1 MQTHENTAMQNT
13 LPDRETIH
21 RELFERGNGGKLAD
35 LVARMLASQAAG
47 MGDMPQRLGLS
58 RLQFTKLLQQNY
70 HLDDS
75 SSFEQYGSELD
86 LSRAPEHEDLR
97 NLFLEHTLDGIE
109 PQTAEWVADIL
120 VAGCMGG
127 DHLWQD
133 MGLWSRNDLTALIR
147 YAFAPLAE
155 KNTQDMKWKKFFYK
169 QLCVREGVYAC
180 RAPSCQVCV
189 DYANCFGPE

>member
-1 MQTHENTAMQNT
+1 MQIHGNTVMQNIM
-13 LPDRETIH
+13 PDRETVY
-21 RELFERGNGGKLAD
+21 RELHERDNGTELAD
-35 LVARMLASQAAG
+35 LVARMLASQLAG
-47 MGDMPQRLGLS
+47 EGDMPQRLGLS
-58 RLQFTKLLQQNY
+58 RVQFTNMLQQLY
-70 HLDDS
+70 DLDDS
-75 SSFEQYGSELD
+75 SSFGKYGRELD

-97 NLFLEHTLDGIE
+97 ILFLEHTLDGINE
-109 PQTAEWVADIL
+109 KTAEWVADIL

-133 MGLWSRNDLTALIR
+133 LGLWSRNDLTALIR
-147 YAFAPLAE
+147 SAFAPLAD

-189 DYANCFGPE
+189 DYSNCFGPE

>member
-1 MQTHENTAMQNT
+1 MQAE
-13 LPDRETIH
+13 
-21 RELFERGNGGKLAD
+21 ERVPIQQFQIDKEAVYNLLCEHGNASKLAD

-47 MGDMPQRLGLS
+47 VGDMPQRLGLS
-58 RLQFTKLLQQNY
+58 RVQFTKMLQQLFS
-70 HLDDS
+70 LDGNGN
-75 SSFEQYGSELD
+75 FEQYGSELD

-109 PQTAEWVADIL
+109 PKTAEWVADIL

-133 MGLWSRNDLTALIR
+133 LGLWSRNDLTALIR
-147 YAFAPLAE
+147 YAFAPLAD

>member
-1 MQTHENTAMQNT
+1 MQTSENAAMQNAM
-13 LPDRETIH
+13 PNREVVY
-21 RELFERGNGGKLAD
+21 RELCERSDGSELAD
-35 LVARMLASQAAG
+35 LVARMLASQVSG

-58 RLQFTKLLQQNY
+58 RHQFANLLQQLYN
-70 HLDDS
+70 LDDS
-75 SSFEQYGSELD
+75 SSFDQYGSELD
-86 LSRAPEHEDLR
+86 LSRSPEHEDLR
-97 NLFLEHTLDGIE
+97 NLYLEHTAPGISQ
-109 PQTAEWVADIL
+109 QTAEWVADIL

-133 MGLWSRNDLTALIR
+133 MGFWSRNDLSAIIR
-147 YAFAPLAE
+147 FAFAPLAD

-189 DYANCFGPE
+189 DYVNCFGPE